1 MPEDKKYNV
10 FNDEK
15 EDNSFFDFEY
25 EKYRNQ
31 NEDSCAA
38 GTMRYEDITLV
49 FGMEE
54 TAMLKDYDTM
64 QMTLSETTRDI
75 QNQVDKRITQLT
87 GKLPGEV
94 RELYEFDPDELTIGQ
109 LIEINKAFEEK
120 QSEINEDPTEPY
132 LTTVYNA
139 AGEDDATSKIA
150 VIAVPTESIV
160 SDETPF
166 LSVDDI
172 IS

>member
-1 MPEDKKYNV
+1 MPENNKHNTV
-10 FNDEK
+10 IDE
-15 EDNSFFDFEY
+15 EDNSFFDYEY
-25 EKYRNQ
+25 EKYRSQ
-31 NEDSCAA
+31 NEDSCAS
-38 GTMRYEDITLV
+38 GMMKYEDITLV

-64 QMTLSETTRDI
+64 QMTLSETTRDM
-75 QNQVDKRITQLT
+75 QDQVDRKISQLT
-87 GKLPGEV
+87 GKLPEEV

-120 QSEINEDPTEPY
+120 QNEMNEDPKEPY

-139 AGEDDATSKIA
+139 AGEEDETSQIA
-150 VIAVPTESIV
+150 VIAVPNESIA